1 MKKQL
6 NSMAGRYSLIILF
19 FVTVST
25 VSAQYTLTDLNHII
39 GYGQSLSLG
48 AVDTCVITKTQK
60 YNSLM
65 FSKELRTLDYTVAD
79 FSSVTFVPMI
89 EQLWVKRINYA
100 ESPYSGM
107 SEMLIETIIKENGSF
122 DKQFFFH
129 APGKGGTSI
138 TGLNKGTSTTN
149 TYDYL
154 IHGVQRAKSLATAAG
169 KAYKVS
175 CFTWIHG
182 EQDLKTYM
190 LPETYKTLFTNLQQD
205 IQSDVKAISGQTE
218 AIPCVFSQTTSFNKY
233 WISRTGTSL
242 DSMPNSKISVA
253 QYQMALEQPSKFILA
268 TTMYPFIYGLDNV
281 HFRAESSKLV
291 GAYFGYAIKKA
302 VIDGQSMLP
311 IHPTQYSSNGNEL
324 TVKFYVPVKPLVLD
338 IKQVRFIDH
347 FGFNLYRGT
356 REITIKS
363 VELISSDEVK
373 FECSEPIQ
381 SGDFLTYAING
392 LTTGALNG
400 ARGNLRDSR
409 GETVNFSIG
418 CTTHKLHNWCPV
430 FKEKIN
436 L

>member
-1 MKKQL
+1 
-6 NSMAGRYSLIILF
+6 MAGRYYLITLF
-19 FVTVST
+19 LATVSI
-25 VSAQYTLTDLNHII
+25 VSAQYTLTDINHII

-48 AVDTCVITKTQK
+48 SVDTCVATKTQK
-60 YNSLM
+60 YNSIM
-65 FSKELRTLDYTVAD
+65 FSKELRTIDYTVAD
-79 FSSVTFVPMI
+79 FSSVTFVPMV
-89 EQLWVKRINYA
+89 ERVWVNHVNYA

-107 SEMLIETIIKENGSF
+107 SEMLIETINKENGAF

-129 APGKGGTSI
+129 APGRGGTSI
-138 TGLNKGTSTTN
+138 TGLNKGTSTAK

-154 IHGVQRAKSLATAAG
+154 IRGVQRAKELTNAAG

-182 EQDLKTYM
+182 EEDLKTYM
-190 LPETYKTLFTNLQQD
+190 PPETYKTLFTNLQQD
-205 IQSDVKAISGQTE
+205 IQTDVKAISGQTE
-218 AIPCVFSQTTSFNKY
+218 AIPCVFSQTASFNKY
-233 WISRTGTSL
+233 WMTHTATDL

-268 TTMYPFIYGLDNV
+268 TPMYPFIYGLDNV
-281 HFRAESSKLV
+281 HLRAESSKLV

-311 IHPTQYSSNGNEL
+311 IHPIQYRVNGNEL
-324 TVKFYVPVKPLVLD
+324 TVKFYVPVKPLIVD
-338 IKQVRFIDH
+338 TTQVRFIDH
-347 FGFNLYRGT
+347 YGFNLYRGK
-356 REITIKS
+356 REITIDAIR
-363 VELISSDEVK
+363 LISEDEIK
-373 FECSEPIQ
+373 FVCSEPVQ

-392 LTTGALNG
+392 LATGALNG

-409 GETVNFSIG
+409 GETVTFDIG